1 MLRKS
6 ISIVLSLGFWAVGT
20 AQAQENIGGNK
31 TVVQSP
37 VVHEDNAVTIR
48 LAAKTQGE
56 VYVIGN
62 WMSGGKEKMLRDSL
76 GLYYT
81 TPSLSSDLYMYNL
94 EMDGVVVNDPLN
106 VYIVRDVANT
116 FNYFLTKGAQADF
129 YQIQDVPHGTVAK
142 RWYDS
147 PTLGMTRRMTVY
159 TPAGYEQSEKAL
171 PVLYLL
177 HGMGGDEEAWATL
190 GRATQIL
197 DNMIAQGKVKPMIVV
212 MPNGHVSN
220 AAAPGESAK
229 GQYPINFFTPD
240 VGSGKMEESFMD
252 IVQFVESN
260 YRVKKEKSTRAIAG
274 LSMGGSHTLFTSAYL
289 NNHFDYVG
297 LFSAAFRMNDKVQ
310 SPVFSNFE
318 QNLAKQRDNGY
329 KLYWI
334 GMGKEDFLYKVGEDY
349 RKRLDAIGMKYTYRE
364 SEGGHT
370 WSNWRLY
377 LTEFLPLL
385 F

>member
-1 MLRKS
+1 
-6 ISIVLSLGFWAVGT
+6 
-20 AQAQENIGGNK
+20 
-31 TVVQSP
+31 
-37 VVHEDNAVTIR
+37 
-48 LAAKTQGE
+48 
-56 VYVIGN
+56 
-62 WMSGGKEKMLRDSL
+62 
-76 GLYYT
+76 
-81 TPSLSSDLYMYNL
+81 NL

-240 VGSGKMEESFMD
+240 V
-252 IVQFVESN
+252 
-260 YRVKKEKSTRAIAG
+260 
-274 LSMGGSHTLFTSAYL
+274 
-289 NNHFDYVG
+289 
-297 LFSAAFRMNDKVQ
+297 
-310 SPVFSNFE
+310 
-318 QNLAKQRDNGY
+318 
-329 KLYWI
+329 
-334 GMGKEDFLYKVGEDY
+334 
-349 RKRLDAIGMKYTYRE
+349 
-364 SEGGHT
+364 
-370 WSNWRLY
+370 
-377 LTEFLPLL
+377 
-385 F
+385 